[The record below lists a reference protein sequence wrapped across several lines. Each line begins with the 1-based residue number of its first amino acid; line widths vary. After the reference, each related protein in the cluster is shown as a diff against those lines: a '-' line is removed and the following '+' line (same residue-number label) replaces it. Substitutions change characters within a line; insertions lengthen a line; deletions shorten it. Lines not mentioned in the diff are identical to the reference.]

1 MLSKRLD
8 SLVKYVD
15 KKDIVIDVG
24 CDHALLDV
32 YLVKEGIL
40 DSIIVSDIHEGA
52 LKQGIDNIKKNKLSK
67 QIDARL
73 GNGLEVIRITDKVN
87 TLLIS
92 GMGTTTILDILNN
105 EYIKHLDKL
114 IIQSNNDHD
123 ELRKEVVKLGYKIV
137 AEEYLQDNFKN
148 YINIIFE
155 KGEAKYTKDEL
166 RFGPFLLKDKEYLQ
180 FELDKIAKIRTFIPT
195 NKISLKFKLLKDEL
209 KLKKYLKKA

>member
-105 EYIKHLDKL
+105 EYINHLDKL